1 MTGIRRFSALLVA
14 GAIVAGVIGACSN
27 DDVAGGSADDSGD
40 LSAAD
45 RDVVQAGARQNESRR
60 LAYGAPAD
68 GAAAVAQSEEFGSD
82 GGGGGVAGSLPAP
95 DIGPKVIKTADV
107 EIEVARDEVEAAVRD
122 SISTAGRFGGFVIST
137 SLEGEGAGTATVVVR
152 VPAESFER
160 ALTALEELG
169 EVDGEHITGQDVGQ
183 QFVDLEARV
192 RNLQSQEAV
201 LLRLMN
207 ESRSVS
213 DTIRVQRELGGVQL
227 EIERLTGR
235 LLYLKDQTEM
245 STISISFV
253 EVGAAPGEPKLG
265 MLQRAWERAVD
276 LSLKVVS
283 AVIVGTGFIVPV
295 GLLLAA
301 AYLLLRAL
309 RPRLSS

>member
-1 MTGIRRFSALLVA
+1 MTGIRRFSALLLV
-14 GAIVAGVIGACSN
+14 GLILSGVIGACSS
-27 DDVAGGSADDSGD
+27 DDLASAPADDSGEAP
-40 LSAAD
+40 AAERELD
-45 RDVVQAGARQNESRR
+45 QDESGRM
-60 LAYGAPAD
+60 AYGTATGTSKVA
-68 GAAAVAQSEEFGSD
+68 AQSAGND
-82 GGGGGVAGSLPAP
+82 AAGRGGGVGGGLPAP

-107 EIEVARDEVEAAVRD
+107 EIEVARDEVEDAVRN

-137 SLEGEGAGTATVVVR
+137 SLEGEGAGSATVVVR
-152 VPAESFER
+152 VPADSFER
-160 ALTALEELG
+160 ALAALEELG
-169 EVDGEHITGQDVGQ
+169 EVNGERISGQDVGQ
-183 QFVDLEARV
+183 EFVDLEARV
-192 RNLQSQEAV
+192 RNLESQEVV

-235 LLYLKDQTEM
+235 LRYLEDQTDM
-245 STISISFV
+245 STISISFL

-265 MLQRAWERAVD
+265 VLQRAWERAIDV
-276 LSLKVVS
+276 SLNVVS

-295 GLLLAA
+295 GLLLAI